1 MNIALGMWIATV
13 ANRRAQRTG
22 EDAVR
27 ALTWVQE
34 WVDTKQGAYRA
45 LGSPYGGDDDG
56 LLRWLEER
64 NPFPEQVS

>member
-13 ANRRAQRTG
+13 ANRRAQRLG
-22 EDAVR
+22 EDSVQ

-34 WVDTKQGAYRA
+34 WVEVKQGAYSA
-45 LGSPYGGDDDG
+45 LGAPYGDTDDD

-64 NPFPEQVS
+64 NPFPEQVR